1 MVDFQFC
8 RDGLVYGVPA
18 LDVSLRDR
26 RCDLGP
32 LGLEKAWELTR
43 GQGALVGFLCGGVD
57 IYEESLR
64 GHFRSPLRVCGG
76 GDIQLGT
83 FLASVIHRVAPA
95 ARLLPIECFPGVAGE
110 GCDVESLVAGIEAG
124 IEAGVGVLLLPVISW
139 FNSEDV
145 RRVCEEGRRRGVVFV
160 APSGSDSLNE
170 EGFPAR
176 LGSVLSVASWGSGG
190 RELGEGVNI
199 GALTEILAPG
209 VLSSDLFG
217 GRSVRGCLVST
228 AVAAG
233 VLALGLSLDG
243 GVGVDELRRLLL
255 GGRGIETPG
264 FYRFFRAVPL
274 DAGRLVRVLSGHAG
288 ELVLRD
294 LWVYPP
300 LAGEGEDIEAR
311 VLVENVGRCRVGGC
325 LELRSPGNDMH
336 RVKLGV
342 LRGGESRQLSVKL
355 LARGVGGAR
364 WMSLAGYGAL
374 LARDSWVEF
383 LPVGFE
389 GAVRWSE
396 GARYGFR
403 VHRGDLGYGSAMIV
417 GLRGFSWGYELLVL
431 NTGTWT
437 LSLEC
442 ELAVNGVLCGFGV
455 LGGLV
460 GGCEGW
466 IRLEMSP
473 GALRSAEFCDVV
485 FRLWRLEGEN
495 RIDCGGHVV
504 RRRGK

>member
-1 MVDFQFC
+1 MDFQFC
-8 RDGLVYGVPA
+8 RDELVYGVPA

-32 LGLEKAWELTR
+32 LELEKAWELTR
-43 GQGALVGFLCGGVD
+43 GHGVLVGFLCGGVD

-76 GDIQLGT
+76 GDVQLGT

-110 GCDVESLVAGIEAG
+110 GCDVASLVAGIEAG
-124 IEAGVGVLLLPVISW
+124 IEAGVRVLLLPVISW
-139 FNSEDV
+139 LESEDV
-145 RRVCEEGRRRGVVFV
+145 RRVCEDGKRRGVVMV
-160 APSGSDSLNE
+160 APSGSDSLSE
-170 EGFPAR
+170 EGFPAS
-176 LGSVLSVASWGSGG
+176 LGSVLSVAEWGCGG
-190 RELGEGVNI
+190 RDLGEGVNL
-199 GALTEILAPG
+199 GASTELLAPG
-209 VLSSDLFG
+209 ILSSGLFG
-217 GRSVRGCLVST
+217 GRSVRGALVSA

-233 VLALGLSLDG
+233 VLALGLSLDT
-243 GVGVDELRRLLL
+243 GVCVDELRRLLL
-255 GGRGIETPG
+255 GGRGVETPG

-274 DAGRLVRVLSGHAG
+274 DAARLVRVLSGRLG

-300 LAGEGEDIEAR
+300 LAGEGEDVQAR
-311 VLVENVGRCRVGGC
+311 VCVENVGRCRVGGS
-325 LELRSPGNDMH
+325 LELRSPGNDLT

-342 LRGGESRQLSVKL
+342 LRAGESRRLSVNL
-355 LARGVGGAR
+355 LARGIGGAR
-364 WMSLAGYGAL
+364 WMSLEGYGAL

-389 GAVRWSE
+389 GAIRWSE

-403 VHRGDLGYGSAMIV
+403 VHRGDLGYGSAMIA
-417 GLRGFSWGYELLVL
+417 GLREHLWGYEVLVL

-437 LSLEC
+437 LDLEC
-442 ELAVNGVLCGFGV
+442 ELEVNGVLCG
-455 LGGLV
+455 LGSLVGLH

-466 IRLEMSP
+466 IRLDMTLSV
-473 GALRSAEFCDVV
+473 LRGDYCDVV
-485 FRLWRLEGEN
+485 FRLLRLEGES
-495 RIDCGGHVV
+495 RLECGRHVL

>member
-1 MVDFQFC
+1 MDFQFC
-8 RDGLVYGVPA
+8 RDGLIYGVPA

-32 LGLEKAWELTR
+32 LGLERAWELTR
-43 GQGALVGFLCGGVD
+43 GHGVLVGFLCGGVD

-64 GHFRSPLRVCGG
+64 GSFRSPLRVCGG

-83 FLASVIHRVAPA
+83 FLASVIHRVAPS
-95 ARLLPIECFPGVAGE
+95 ARLLPIECFPGIAGE
-110 GCDVESLVAGIEAG
+110 GCDVRSLVAGIRAG
-124 IEAGVGVLLLPVISW
+124 IEAGVRVLLLPVISW
-139 FNSEDV
+139 VDSEELRV
-145 RRVCEEGRRRGVVFV
+145 VCEEGRRRGVVLV
-160 APSGSDSLNE
+160 APSGSDSLSE

-176 LGSVLSVASWGSGG
+176 LGSVLSVAEWGSGG
-190 RELGEGVNI
+190 RELGEGVNV

-209 VLSSDLFG
+209 VLSSSLFG
-217 GRSVRGCLVST
+217 GRSVRGSLVSA

-233 VLALGLSLDG
+233 VLALGLSLDV
-243 GVGVDELRRLLL
+243 GVGFDELRRLLL

-274 DAGRLVRVLSGHAG
+274 DAARLVRVLSGQFG

-300 LAGEGEDIEAR
+300 LAEEGKDVEAR
-311 VLVENVGRCRVGGC
+311 VCVENVGRCRVGGS
-325 LELRSPGNDMH
+325 LELRSPGNELR

-342 LRGGESRQLSVKL
+342 LRAGESRQLSVNL
-355 LARGVGGAR
+355 LARGVGAAR
-364 WMSLAGYGAL
+364 WMSLSGYGAL
-374 LARDSWVEF
+374 LARESWVEF

-389 GAVRWSE
+389 GAIRWSE

-403 VHRGDLGYGSAMIV
+403 VHRGELGYGSALIA
-417 GLRGFSWGYELLVL
+417 GLRERDWGYELLVL
-431 NTGTWT
+431 NTGTWD
-437 LSLEC
+437 LDLEC
-442 ELAVNGVLCGFGV
+442 EYWVSGVLCGVGS
-455 LGGLV
+455 LGALS

-466 IRLEMSP
+466 ICLKGSF
-473 GALRSAEFCDVV
+473 GHLRGKIYDVV
-485 FRLWRLEGEN
+485 FRLLRLEGES
-495 RIDCGGHVV
+495 RVECGRHVL